1 MSRQDNHNLLKEACT
16 RYAVADARPLPPGK
30 MTFEQFLAWADE
42 DTLAEWV
49 EGEVVLMTPASLNH
63 QRLAGF
69 LYMLIREFVIQH
81 DLGEVLFAPFL
92 VRLPD
97 PLKSAR
103 EPDLIFVARER
114 LHLLKPAY
122 LDGAPDLI
130 IEITSPESL
139 ERDRNIKF
147 KEYEQAGVKESWLIH
162 PDIRQAEFF
171 QLQDGRYQQIWPD
184 EDGIYTSRVLP
195 GLRLNLNKL
204 WEEVQ

>member
-1 MSRQDNHNLLKEACT
+1 MSQADNDSLVKEVLSQYVPVSDKT
-16 RYAVADARPLPPGK
+16 LPPGK
-30 MTFEQFLAWADE
+30 ISFEEFLTWADE

-49 EGEVVLMTPASLNH
+49 EEEVVLMTPASLRH

-114 LHLLKPAY
+114 LHLLKPTY
-122 LDGAPDLI
+122 LDGSPDLI

-139 ERDRNIKF
+139 ERDRSIKF
-147 KEYEQAGVKESWLIH
+147 KEYEQAGVKEYWLIH
-162 PDIRQAEFF
+162 PDTSQAEFF
-171 QLQDGRYQQIWPD
+171 QLQDGRYWKIQPG
-184 EDGIYTSRVLP
+184 EDGVYCPRMLP
-195 GLRLNLNKL
+195 GFRLNLNKL
-204 WEEVQ
+204 WKEVQ